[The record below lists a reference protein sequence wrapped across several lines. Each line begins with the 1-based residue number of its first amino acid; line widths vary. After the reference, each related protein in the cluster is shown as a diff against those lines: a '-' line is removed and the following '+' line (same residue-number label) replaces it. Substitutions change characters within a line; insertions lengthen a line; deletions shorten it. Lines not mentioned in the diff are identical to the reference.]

1 MCRRIVKFRRM
12 NPMILPNFVRNR
24 QVATELSRISVLA
37 AAMKLITVMEKR
49 YFLAVDLGA
58 TSGRTIVASYDGARV
73 TMDELTRFGN
83 SMIPCRGHLF
93 WDIAALYNE
102 ILLALRKAAVAGIRL
117 SSIGIDTWGCDFA
130 LFGRDGQL
138 LSLPYCYRDSHTDG
152 ASGRFFRKMPK
163 EELYGKTG
171 IQFMDFNSLF
181 QLDTLKKQS
190 CPALDAA
197 DKILFMPDALI
208 YMLTG
213 RQVCEY
219 TVASTSQ
226 MLNVRTRDF
235 DPEILAALG
244 IGREKFGKIVFPG
257 SVAGRLS
264 EQVVQET
271 GMDAVVVA
279 VAGHDTASAVA
290 AIPASRKGYAYLSCG
305 TWSLLGIETG
315 DAIVDESSFRENF
328 TNEGGVEGTVRFLKN
343 ICGLWIFEQCRKEF
357 RDAPADVG
365 GLASLCED
373 TDFGS
378 LIDPDAHCFSHP
390 VSMTG
395 AICGYCRATGQIPP
409 QTPAEYVRCIF
420 RSLAMRYRQVLGVLQ
435 KMAPEKIDTLHV
447 IGGGSLNAHL
457 MQYTANAAGIAVIAG
472 PSECTALGNVL
483 LQLKAAGLA
492 DGLERMRQISRASV
506 TVKEYLPQ
514 DQEEWDMEYSR
525 FLDIQDIYCRIR
537 NDGDCTENVKG

>member
-244 IGREKFGKIVFPG
+244 IGREKFGKMVFPG
-257 SVAGRLS
+257 TVVGRLADLRFN
-264 EQVVQET
+264 T
-271 GMDAVVVA
+271 AV
-279 VAGHDTASAVA
+279 G
-290 AIPASRKGYAYLSCG
+290 
-305 TWSLLGIETG
+305 
-315 DAIVDESSFRENF
+315 
-328 TNEGGVEGTVRFLKN
+328 FL
-343 ICGLWIFEQCRKEF
+343 
-357 RDAPADVG
+357 
-365 GLASLCED
+365 
-373 TDFGS
+373 
-378 LIDPDAHCFSHP
+378 
-390 VSMTG
+390 
-395 AICGYCRATGQIPP
+395 
-409 QTPAEYVRCIF
+409 
-420 RSLAMRYRQVLGVLQ
+420 
-435 KMAPEKIDTLHV
+435 
-447 IGGGSLNAHL
+447 
-457 MQYTANAAGIAVIAG
+457 
-472 PSECTALGNVL
+472 
-483 LQLKAAGLA
+483 
-492 DGLERMRQISRASV
+492 
-506 TVKEYLPQ
+506 
-514 DQEEWDMEYSR
+514 
-525 FLDIQDIYCRIR
+525 
-537 NDGDCTENVKG
+537 